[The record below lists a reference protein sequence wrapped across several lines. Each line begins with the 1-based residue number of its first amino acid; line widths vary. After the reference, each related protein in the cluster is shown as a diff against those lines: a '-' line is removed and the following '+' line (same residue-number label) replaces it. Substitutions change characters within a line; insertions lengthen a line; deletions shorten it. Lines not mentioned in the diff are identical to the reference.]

1 MLNFLINRSI
11 LTQVGFLFLMLF
23 VLWFFGISSLLNRL
37 TQQQLEIQARTVV
50 DNVNTLGQLISGHG
64 GMWVKAGPDFN
75 ERYLDKIDAGNG
87 VFFYSKNP
95 ARVQKEFSD
104 KGLSNKFPASFR
116 MVSLNPTN
124 PENLAMGFEAKALR
138 EMTRDKT
145 DGKNIHSI
153 SRHNDSQY
161 EFIEPVIHTENCI
174 ACHGDPAKAPE
185 SVRNAYGT
193 TNGYNYKAGDLAG
206 AIAVT
211 IDFNKWE
218 MLSTLINAPLVLL
231 LLLPIVAILLFVYL
245 QSKNISSI
253 ARRIGSYQR
262 GTPIGVDARAIPD
275 NTRNEVFILIKAAAK
290 MTGIVEGTYAQLN
303 TYIKAAKLSKS
314 QPKSN
319 AVRD

>member
-11 LTQVGFLFLMLF
+11 LTQVGFLFVMLF
-23 VLWFFGISSLLNRL
+23 VLWFYGISSLLNKL
-37 TQQQLEIQARTVV
+37 TEQQLEIQARTVV
-50 DNVNTLGQLISGHG
+50 DNVNTLGELISGHG
-64 GMWVKAGPDFN
+64 GMWVKAGPNFN

-104 KGLSNKFPASFR
+104 KGLSNEFPASFR
-116 MVSLNPTN
+116 MVSLNPMNTDN
-124 PENLAMGFEAKALR
+124 VAMDFEAKALR
-138 EMTRDKT
+138 EMTRSQLE
-145 DGKNIHSI
+145 GKSIHSV

-193 TNGYNYKAGDLAG
+193 INGYNYKAGDLAG

-218 MLSTLINAPLVLL
+218 MLSTVISAPLLLL
-231 LLLPIVAILLFVYL
+231 LLLPIVVILLFVYH
-245 QSKNISSI
+245 QSKSISNI
-253 ARRIGSYQR
+253 AKRIGSYRR
-262 GTPIGVDARAIPD
+262 GTPIGVDATTIPD
-275 NTRNEVFILIKAAAK
+275 NTRNEVFVLIRAAAK

-303 TYIKAAKLSKS
+303 AHLKAAKLSKTQS
-314 QPKSN
+314 KNN
-319 AVRD
+319 ALRD